1 MRNLAIITARSGS
14 KGIEDKNIKELN
26 GKPLLAYS
34 IEAARNTSLF
44 AEIMVSTDSEK
55 YASIS
60 RELGAN
66 VPFLRSI
73 ETSSDN
79 ATSWAVVK
87 EVIKRYKEKGIV
99 FDTVTLLQPTSP
111 LREATDIING
121 YKIMMDRDANLVV
134 AVCEVAHSPLWANT
148 LPGDNSLT
156 DFLKPEVVTMPRQ
169 SMPKYYRINGALYII
184 KVDHLLKSKDIYKEK
199 SFALIMDRSRS
210 IDIDDELD
218 FKIAEVLIKH
228 RLEK

>member
-66 VPFLRSI
+66 VPFLQR
-73 ETSSDN
+73 
-79 ATSWAVVK
+79 
-87 EVIKRYKEKGIV
+87 
-99 FDTVTLLQPTSP
+99 LQ
-111 LREATDIING
+111 
-121 YKIMMDRDANLVV
+121 
-134 AVCEVAHSPLWANT
+134 
-148 LPGDNSLT
+148 
-156 DFLKPEVVTMPRQ
+156 
-169 SMPKYYRINGALYII
+169 
-184 KVDHLLKSKDIYKEK
+184 HLLLYQ
-199 SFALIMDRSRS
+199 SFLLLTTRTFLPNGNYFVSNTQ
-210 IDIDDELD
+210 L
-218 FKIAEVLIKH
+218 
-228 RLEK
+228 